1 MTTAIVLAII
11 VLSIYFLSKTK
22 TKSMLIE
29 SKQKNKK
36 TNPSDKEI
44 VNISSKTSKNRVA
57 FSVEI
62 NEKEIANRQK
72 NGTIGKNKEKSIEDI
87 AGFYGSEE
95 YSINKEYCV
104 VYCDGY
110 YDNDKWKNGALALIN
125 GKKLLFKK
133 RIQRPNDCFVSNN
146 GIVVCCDW
154 LNSDELIGKFMI
166 FNNIGELLFAKKT
179 FANLGVCGISND
191 GKIAL
196 FETYDSET
204 DEGNKIFI
212 IDVESKKIIKK
223 IERPSLF
230 NKVTIDTSSERIK
243 LIDNRNFI
251 FEIDFDGNQI
261 NKEEYEMQIMVTGS
275 ILDKLW
281 FYSLKPDEVK
291 FQDSEY
297 LILLEN
303 ALLDQDASYSYGF
316 DKLYRCIGE
325 YYDANGNIMMT
336 IEYWEKAVEINPK
349 VGIKRKLDALK
360 KKK

>member
-1 MTTAIVLAII
+1 MTTAFVFAII

-22 TKSMLIE
+22 NKSTFIE
-29 SKQKNKK
+29 SNQKNKK
-36 TNPSDKEI
+36 SNQQDEEL
-44 VNISSKTSKNRVA
+44 VNISSKTAKNSVT

-62 NEKEIANRQK
+62 NEKELAKRLK
-72 NGTIGKNKEKSIEDI
+72 DGTIRQNKEKTIEDI

-104 VYCDGY
+104 IYCDGY
-110 YDNDKWKNGALALIN
+110 YDNDKWKNGTLALIN
-125 GKKLLFKK
+125 GKKILFKK
-133 RIQRPNDCFVSNN
+133 RIQRPNDCLVSNN

-166 FNNIGELLFAKKT
+166 FNNNGELLFSKKT

-204 DEGNKIFI
+204 DEGNKLFI
-212 IDVESKKIIKK
+212 IDVESKKIIKR
-223 IERPSLF
+223 IERPSSF
-230 NKVTIDTSSERIK
+230 NKVTIDANSKRIG
-243 LIDNRNFI
+243 LINNRNYI
-251 FEIDFDGNQI
+251 FEIDFDGNQT

-275 ILDKLW
+275 ILDKLGL
-281 FYSLKPDEVK
+281 YSLKSDEAK
-291 FQDSEY
+291 FQDTEY
-297 LILLEN
+297 LTLLEN

-316 DKLYRCIGE
+316 DRLYRYIGE
-325 YYDANGNIMMT
+325 YYDANDNIIKT